1 MGVKNMKSEQEI
13 RKRIN
18 IVSKVMKDHE
28 KYGNNETRYT
38 SLNMLVW
45 EQTILEWVL
54 NLD

>member
-1 MGVKNMKSEQEI
+1 MRSEQEI

-28 KYGNNETRYT
+28 EYASNEPRYT

-45 EQTILEWVL
+45 EQAILEWVL
-54 NLD
+54 KP